1 MLHKSLRMTDD
12 ELTLVLLEQMQ
23 LWLLMVENAVLRREV
38 RRLKEVDI
46 LESMADASERGT
58 YDEK

>member
-1 MLHKSLRMTDD
+1 MTDD